1 MKKFIDKLHAHA
13 WKWIFYFLTPTS
25 MSYHIE
31 VVLFGALLLLFSL
44 RRKRRPHKQRGGTL
58 VFMAI
63 LIEFLLITVGIA
75 ALFSGLFLDVNI
87 DINIADILSKYTPL
101 FH

>member
-1 MKKFIDKLHAHA
+1 
-13 WKWIFYFLTPTS
+13 

-31 VVLFGALLLLFSL
+31 VVLFGALLLLFAL
-44 RRKRRPHKQRGGTL
+44 RSRRRPHKQHGGTL

-63 LIEFLLITVGIA
+63 LIEFLLVAVGIA
-75 ALFSGLFLDVNI
+75 SFFSGIFLDVNI
-87 DINIADILSKYTPL
+87 DINIADILSRYTPL

>member
-1 MKKFIDKLHAHA
+1 
-13 WKWIFYFLTPTS
+13 
-25 MSYHIE
+25 
-31 VVLFGALLLLFSL
+31 
-44 RRKRRPHKQRGGTL
+44 
-58 VFMAI
+58 MAI